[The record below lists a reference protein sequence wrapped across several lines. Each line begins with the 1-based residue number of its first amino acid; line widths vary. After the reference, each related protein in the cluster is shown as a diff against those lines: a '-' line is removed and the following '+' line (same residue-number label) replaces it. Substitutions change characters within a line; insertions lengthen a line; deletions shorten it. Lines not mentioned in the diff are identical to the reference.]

1 MAGMDLTLT
10 TIEDINNIFKGKVIE
25 RIEEDPAN
33 DGFIIVCE
41 DEEGPV
47 TMRVFRR
54 HIIAQ

>member
-1 MAGMDLTLT
+1 MASKDFTLT
-10 TIEDINNIFKGKVIE
+10 TIEDINSIFKGKVII
-25 RIEEDPAN
+25 RIEEDPGD

>member
-1 MAGMDLTLT
+1 MAGMDFTLT

-25 RIEEDPAN
+25 RIEE
-33 DGFIIVCE
+33 
-41 DEEGPV
+41 GPV